1 MKYLCSY
8 FPIQLLTCLPWTLP
22 RFGRSGEAAGRT
34 GASLRKDLSGP
45 SLRCLF
51 SALAHKNRPDVQ
63 AGWVRSDPVRD
74 LSVCC
79 SALCHSG
86 SSEPTH
92 SIPLSL
98 PAQAF
103 VGGAE
108 EIRTPDLRRAKAALS
123 QLSYG
128 PTSLKR
134 DSYYWWAMVDSNHRP
149 RSYQDRALTG

>member
-1 MKYLCSY
+1 M
-8 FPIQLLTCLPWTLP
+8 PWTLA

-34 GASLRKDLSGP
+34 GASLTEGPFRPESSMSGY
-45 SLRCLF
+45 

-63 AGWVRSDPVRD
+63 AGWLRSGPVRG
-74 LSVCC
+74 LSWCR
-79 SALCHSG
+79 SALRHSG
-86 SSEPTH
+86 SNEPTN

-128 PTSLKR
+128 PLMFT
-134 DSYYWWAMVDSNHRP
+134 WWLSPQTPAKG
-149 RSYQDRALTG
+149 A